1 MAYRVV
7 SAAAAFLLIT
17 LCLPSASFA
26 FVPSPHQH
34 RDHISNKR
42 TATVMR
48 PPSIK
53 TTRRRQSEDNDND
66 NIELDEL
73 SPPSISFS
81 KRSILFDENAP
92 TEKNNLP
99 LLLWQETKAILPNFV
114 TGAYGESDGDRDP
127 VEYLYNLLF
136 VRIPVVLMGIVY
148 VNNLLHGHGLYMN
161 FGHGTTPF
169 EVPFIIVFGVIYV
182 ILR

>member
-1 MAYRVV
+1 MTYRVI
-7 SAAAAFLLIT
+7 SAAAALLLST
-17 LCLPSASFA
+17 LCLPSASFG
-26 FVPSPHQH
+26 FTPFPQH
-34 RDHISNKR
+34 HDHISRKR
-42 TATVMR
+42 TATITR
-48 PPSIK
+48 PSIK
-53 TTRRRQSEDNDND
+53 STRRRQSENNNDND

-73 SPPSISFS
+73 SRPSISFS
-81 KRSILFDENAP
+81 KHSILFDEDAP

-136 VRIPVVLMGIVY
+136 VRLPVVLMGIVY
-148 VNNLLHGHGLYMN
+148 VNNLLHGHGLYIN
-161 FGHGTTPF
+161 FGHATAPF